1 MAGFLAT
8 ILLLPIAG
16 PANSADDVDV
26 LYAGSLVNLMERGIG
41 PAFNRATGDQFRGY
55 AGGSVGLANQI
66 KGRLRDGDVFI
77 SANPKV
83 NSALMGTE
91 NGAWVSWYIAFA
103 QSPLVI
109 GYSASSKFAGAFK
122 TKPWYQVL
130 MEPGIKIGRTDPKL
144 DPKGSL
150 TLALMNQAE
159 TFYKSPG
166 LAQKVLGAADNPEQV
181 LPEETLVGRLQSGQL
196 DAGFFYSTETADAR
210 IPTLSLPPAIT
221 PKAVYTVTILRNAP
235 NPAGAGRFVAF
246 LLGGDGRELLKEHG
260 LTLQKLAVAG
270 DANAV
275 PQDIKAI
282 VDKAK

>member
-1 MAGFLAT
+1 MAGLLAAT
-8 ILLLPIAG
+8 LVLPAAG
-16 PANSADDVDV
+16 PAHSAGYVNV
-26 LYAGSLVNLMERGIG
+26 LYAGSLVNLMEHGIG
-41 PAFNRATGDQFRGY
+41 PAFNKATGDQFRGY
-55 AGGSVGLANQI
+55 GGGSVGLANQI
-66 KGRLRDGDVFI
+66 KGRLREGDVFI

-83 NSALMGTE
+83 NNDLMGAD
-91 NGAWVSWYIAFA
+91 NGGWVSWYIAFA

-150 TLALMNQAE
+150 TLTLMNQAE
-159 TFYKSPG
+159 TFYRSPG
-166 LAQKVLGAADNPEQV
+166 LAQQVLGPPDNPEQV
-181 LPEETLVGRLQSGQL
+181 LPEETLIGRLQSGQL

-210 IPTLSLPPAIT
+210 IPALSLPAAIT

-235 NPAGAGRFVAF
+235 NPAGAERFVAF
-246 LLGGDGRELLKEHG
+246 LLGGDGRELLKQHG
-260 LTLQKLAVAG
+260 LTLQKPAVAG